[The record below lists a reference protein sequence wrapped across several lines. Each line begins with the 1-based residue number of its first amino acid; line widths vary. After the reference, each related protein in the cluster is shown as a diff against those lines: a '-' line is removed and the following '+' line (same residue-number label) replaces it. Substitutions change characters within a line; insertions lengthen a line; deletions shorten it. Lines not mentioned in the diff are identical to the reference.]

1 MRVFL
6 VDGLSGRVLKRIG
19 AANAEDLIGR
29 GIAERR
35 SESVIA
41 LKLDTPA
48 VAAPTHDENRPGE
61 WRPNRSGGFTNEQ
74 LVH

>member
-6 VDGLSGRVLKRIG
+6 VDGSSGRLLKRVNV
-19 AANAEDLIGR
+19 ANAEDLIAR

-41 LKLDTPA
+41 LKSATA
-48 VAAPTHDENRPGE
+48 THAAPTSDEDRPGN
-61 WRPNRSGGFTNEQ
+61 WLVRRSGGFTSWQ
-74 LVH
+74 LQH